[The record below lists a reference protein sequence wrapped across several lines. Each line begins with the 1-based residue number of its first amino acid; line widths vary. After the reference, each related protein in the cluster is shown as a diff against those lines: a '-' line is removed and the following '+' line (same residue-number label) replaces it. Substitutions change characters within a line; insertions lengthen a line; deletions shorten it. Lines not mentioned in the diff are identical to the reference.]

1 MADAQDDP
9 AEELAWDLRALEAVQ
24 RCSDDDVRRHTP
36 AQSLAVFMPSIHL
49 SLAFD
54 YLKLRNIA
62 ASREHLALARG
73 FEWALPDDD
82 YGKMIRDGMANL
94 AQRFD
99 QLSTK
104 TKSIR

>member
-1 MADAQDDP
+1 M
-9 AEELAWDLRALEAVQ
+9 Q